1 LQNLIVLLVTWK
13 NPLWL
18 TALQILFLFLVF
30 QELEDPVVLDLSV
43 RWQVLFH
50 EDQGMHLPEERVAP
64 WVVKLHPEVL
74 ALDLELQFPRLLFF
88 DLSQLVRSF
97 RAGIG
102 NELIDAFLDEL
113 FLLDASVV
121 LGLVLDDV
129 ELLFEAIPSLTV
141 VLLSKIFD
149 ARRDNFDLLFGLRG
163 VLVPVK
169 HLLQEVTLVL
179 RLLEQAVVVCLV
191 AHDGNILNVLAD
203 LVRHEVVH
211 QLGICERVVC
221 VGHQTLALH
230 KHFEFLALFFG
241 LLVFL

>member
-1 LQNLIVLLVTWK
+1 M
-13 NPLWL
+13 
-18 TALQILFLFLVF
+18 FLFLVL

-64 WVVKLHPEVL
+64 WVVKLHPEIL

-88 DLSQLVRSF
+88 GFSQFVRSF
-97 RAGIG
+97 RTGIS
-102 NELIDAFLDEL
+102 NELIDAFLDKL
-113 FLLDASVV
+113 FLLDACVV
-121 LGLVLDDV
+121 LGLVLDV
-129 ELLFEAIPSLTV
+129 GKILLEAVPGLTV
-141 VLLSKIFD
+141 FLLSKIFD

-179 RLLEQAVVVCLV
+179 GLLEQAVVVCLV
-191 AHDGNILNVLAD
+191 AHDGNISNILAD

-221 VGHQTLALH
+221 VGHQTLVLH
-230 KHFEFLALFFG
+230 KHFEFPALFFG